1 MALALPAKRG
11 KGVFI
16 MKVYLVSFPDDI
28 PILKRVRRKGKREI
42 LLSYFFLR
50 ESRPLPQVL
59 TEAGFLKKSKSKEE
73 KNENQ
78 QGGIT
83 NGIRKG

>member
-1 MALALPAKRG
+1 
-11 KGVFI
+11 

-28 PILKRVRRKGKREI
+28 PILKRLGKKGKKEI

-50 ESRPLPQVL
+50 GAKPLPQIL
-59 TEAGFLKKSKSKEE
+59 TEVGFLKKRRLKEE

-78 QGGIT
+78 
-83 NGIRKG
+83 